1 MNILTSIFF
10 IAFLIL
16 LVFGFGYMAYLYANP
31 LFLPIEDIDKIVFS
45 YIPLPFIA
53 LFGFFVLTISIAF
66 ILLPLQLIRGKR
78 KESMKWFY
86 IPIIIGV
93 LIGISVNYANYY
105 LVIKPNNMIE
115 CPKKI
120 GYKKNLMRDY
130 VKDISQC
137 EKF

>member
-1 MNILTSIFF
+1 MRKLLLSL
-10 IAFLIL
+10 FLIVPFTYASYGTIEPL
-16 LVFGFGYMAYLYANP
+16 L
-31 LFLPIEDIDKIVFS
+31 LPIEQVNKVLFS
-45 YIPLPFIA
+45 SFAMPLIA
-53 LFGFFVLTISIAF
+53 TWGITIFGFIS
-66 ILLPLQLIRGKR
+66 LLMSVKSLITKNEY
-78 KESMKWFY
+78 KSAMKSFY
-86 IPIIIGV
+86 ISLLLGFIV
-93 LIGISVNYANYY
+93 GISVNYANYY

>member
-1 MNILTSIFF
+1 MRKLLLSL
-10 IAFLIL
+10 FLIVPFTYASYGTIKPL
-16 LVFGFGYMAYLYANP
+16 L
-31 LFLPIEDIDKIVFS
+31 LPIEQVNKVLFS
-45 YIPLPFIA
+45 SFAMPLIATWGITIFCFIS
-53 LFGFFVLTISIAF
+53 LLISVKS
-66 ILLPLQLIRGKR
+66 LITKNEY
-78 KESMKWFY
+78 KSAMKSFY
-86 IPIIIGV
+86 ISLLLGFIV
-93 LIGISVNYANYY
+93 GISVNYANYY